1 MLVQYIAIA
10 ILFVL
15 TVYAFCNLKKAIL
28 LWLPFKLLFNNQIAV
43 RYSSPGMALV
53 IAGDI
58 MLFAAFFLQRKKRAN
73 FYNGSF
79 IFKNPATL
87 IGLSYL
93 LSLLFTIAP
102 FQTAAI
108 ATFKYFISGFGV
120 LYLAHRA
127 LKDVADVQFFIKGCV
142 IVSILIVLLAIS
154 ENVLR
159 TNLWLDFVF
168 FNSPF
173 DPEAGRMFY
182 LPGQLEMR
190 YGMVRSRSFFSFHV
204 PFGYACCCLY
214 WLLFYFYK
222 NAQLYKSPLLLM
234 ITSILLIGGVIMS
247 NSKQAYL
254 GLFIMILSLYPLK
267 TVFNIRIILPVALA
281 FSILL
286 IYFPEYLNN
295 ILSLTDEDLAEEGK
309 GSTVAMRQE
318 QYESA
323 LRMFFQS
330 PLLGNGISSI
340 GILKSHGFGAI
351 RGAESSW
358 LEILPERGLIGAF
371 SYLYMYIKLW
381 KMKNIMGKKMLAF
394 FLLSIFVME
403 TAGGIKDISIWGLCL
418 LAVFR
423 YNQLLRLSVKNY
435 NIVKKE

>member
-1 MLVQYIAIA
+1 MLIQYLAIA
-10 ILFVL
+10 ILVL
-15 TVYAFCNLKKAIL
+15 LTFYAFYDLKKAIL

-58 MLFAAFFLQRKKRAN
+58 MLFAAFFLQRKKKVD
-73 FYNGSF
+73 FYNGNF
-79 IFKNPATL
+79 PYMEPA
-87 IGLSYL
+87 IAMGLSYL
-93 LSLLFTIAP
+93 ISLLFTIAP

-108 ATFKYFISGFGV
+108 ETFKYFISGFGV

-127 LKDVADVQFFIKGCV
+127 FKNLADLRFFIKGCL

-173 DPEAGRMFY
+173 DPDAGRMFY
-182 LPGQLEMR
+182 FPGQLEMR

-222 NAQLYKSPLLLM
+222 NTKHLFSPLLLM
-234 ITSILLIGGVIMS
+234 ITSVFLIGGVIMS

-254 GLFIMILSLYPLK
+254 GLFFMIFSLYPIK
-267 TVFNIRIILPVALA
+267 SVFNIRIVLPVLFA

-286 IYFPEYLNN
+286 
-295 ILSLTDEDLAEEGK
+295 SC
-309 GSTVAMRQE
+309 
-318 QYESA
+318 
-323 LRMFFQS
+323 
-330 PLLGNGISSI
+330 
-340 GILKSHGFGAI
+340 
-351 RGAESSW
+351 
-358 LEILPERGLIGAF
+358 
-371 SYLYMYIKLW
+371 LY
-381 KMKNIMGKKMLAF
+381 
-394 FLLSIFVME
+394 
-403 TAGGIKDISIWGLCL
+403 
-418 LAVFR
+418 
-423 YNQLLRLSVKNY
+423 
-435 NIVKKE
+435 

>member
-1 MLVQYIAIA
+1 MLIQYLAIA
-10 ILFVL
+10 ILVL
-15 TVYAFCNLKKAIL
+15 LTFYAFYDLKKAIL

-58 MLFAAFFLQRKKRAN
+58 MLFAAFFLQRKKKVD
-73 FYNGSF
+73 FYNGNF
-79 IFKNPATL
+79 PYMEPA
-87 IGLSYL
+87 IAMGLSYL
-93 LSLLFTIAP
+93 ISLLFTIAP

-108 ATFKYFISGFGV
+108 ETFKYFISGFGV

-127 LKDVADVQFFIKGCV
+127 FKNLADLRFFIKGCL

-173 DPEAGRMFY
+173 DPDAGRMFY
-182 LPGQLEMR
+182 FPGQLEMR

-222 NAQLYKSPLLLM
+222 NTKHLFSPLLLM
-234 ITSILLIGGVIMS
+234 ITSVFLIGGVIMS

-254 GLFIMILSLYPLK
+254 GLFFMIFSLYPIK
-267 TVFNIRIILPVALA
+267 SVFNIRIVLPVLFA

-286 IYFPEYLNN
+286 LYFPEYLNN
-295 ILSLTDEDLAEEGK
+295 IISLTDEDLAEEGR

-318 QYESA
+318 QYEYA

-330 PLLGNGISSI
+330 PLFGNGISSI
-340 GILKSHGFGAI
+340 GVLKNHGFEAI

-358 LEILPERGLIGAF
+358 LRILPERGILGAIT
-371 SYLYMYIKLW
+371 YLYLYSTLW
-381 KMKNIMGKKMLAF
+381 KMKRVLNKKLLFF
-394 FLLSIFVME
+394 FLFSIFVIE
-403 TAGGIKDISIWGLCL
+403 IAGGIKDISIWGLVL
-418 LAVFR
+418 LAVYR
-423 YNQLLRLSVKNY
+423 YHQLVMIKSGK
-435 NIVKKE
+435 